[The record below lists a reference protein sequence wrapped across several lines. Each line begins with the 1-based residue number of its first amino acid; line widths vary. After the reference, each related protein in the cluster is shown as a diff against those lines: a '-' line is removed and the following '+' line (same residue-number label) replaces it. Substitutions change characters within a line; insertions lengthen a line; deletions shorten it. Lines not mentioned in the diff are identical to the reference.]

1 MSKGS
6 TLLKVTS
13 AIAALM
19 ISAGSALAADM
30 GSIKDEPVEEGKKLT
45 YSFTIGAYSDYVF
58 RGISQT
64 AEDPT
69 VQGSFDVGYGIFYAG
84 VWASGLDFNDG
95 APVNGFGNDAEIE
108 IDVYGGIK
116 PVWGPVTFDFGVLG
130 YLYPGASDEFGELD
144 YVELKGG
151 ASFSPF
157 TNASVGGYVYW
168 SPAFTGE
175 TGDAVAV
182 EGVAS
187 YTFSAIGPVTPT
199 LSGLI
204 GYQEGEGDVN
214 VVDFDANQAGIQDDY
229 VYWNVGV
236 ALAIEKLTIDLR
248 YWDTDTTVSNTDL
261 FNSDE
266 RFVAAIKVTLP

>member
-1 MSKGS
+1 MSKAR
-6 TLLKVTS
+6 TLLKLTS

-19 ISAGSALAADM
+19 IGAGSALAADL
-30 GSIKDEPVEEGKKLT
+30 GSIKDEPVEEGKKFT

-69 VQGSFDVGYGIFYAG
+69 VQASIDVGYGIFYAG
-84 VWASGLDFNDG
+84 IWASGLDFNDG
-95 APVNGFGNDAEIE
+95 APTNGFGNDAELE
-108 IDVYGGIK
+108 IDIYGGIK
-116 PVWGPVTFDFGVLG
+116 PVVGPVTFDFGVLG
-130 YLYPGASDEFGELD
+130 YLYPGADDPLGELD

-157 TNASVGGYVYW
+157 TNASVGSYVYW

-187 YTFSAIGPVTPT
+187 YTFSQVGPFTPT
-199 LSGLI
+199 LGGLI
-204 GYQEGEGDVN
+204 GYQRVDGDVN
-214 VVDFDANQAGIQDDY
+214 VVDFDANQAGIQDEY
-229 VYWNVGV
+229 VYWNVGL
-236 ALAIEKLTIDLR
+236 ALAVEKLTIDLR

-266 RFVAAIKVTLP
+266 RFVAAVKVTLP